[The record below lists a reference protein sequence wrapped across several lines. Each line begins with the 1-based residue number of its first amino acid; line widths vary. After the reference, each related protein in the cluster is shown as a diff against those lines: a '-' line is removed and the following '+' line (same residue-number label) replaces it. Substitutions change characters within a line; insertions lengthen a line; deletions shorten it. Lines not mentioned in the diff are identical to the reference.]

1 MPDPKHALKMIGRD
15 APEVQTVVFD
25 LDGTLLDTLAD
36 LAAAANQVLIAH
48 GLPASSVENYRL
60 FVGAGARNLMLR
72 AFTAAGQVVQAGDP
86 WLDTLSAE
94 FGRAYDR
101 CWADQTKP
109 YPGILQMLRDL
120 SDAGL
125 NLIILSNK
133 PDLFTRNIV
142 AHFFSS
148 SDFAAVSGQQA
159 GWPLKPDPSLALEL
173 CRRIGAQPGQTVL
186 VGDSGSDMQT
196 AVRGQIIPLGV
207 LWGFRSAD
215 ELKQNGAQQLF
226 ADPAALTGW
235 LVRHAAEDSGA
246 AAPAFGQRGDSL

>member
-1 MPDPKHALKMIGRD
+1 MIGRD
-15 APEVQTVVFD
+15 LPEVRTVVFD
-25 LDGTLLDTLAD
+25 LDGTLLDTLTD
-36 LAAAANQVLIAH
+36 LAAAANQVLIDH
-48 GLPASSVENYRL
+48 GLPAAPAADYRL

-72 AFTAAGQVVQAGDP
+72 AFTAAGQILQADDS

-101 CWADQTKP
+101 RWADQTKP
-109 YPGILQMLRDL
+109 YPGILKMLRDL
-120 SDAGL
+120 ADARL

-133 PDLFTRNIV
+133 PDLFTRAIV
-142 AHFFSS
+142 AHFFPLF
-148 SDFAAVSGQQA
+148 DFAAVCGQQA

-173 CRRIGAQPGQTVL
+173 CRRIDAQPGQTVL

-215 ELKQNGAQQLF
+215 ELKQNGAQALF
-226 ADPAALTGW
+226 VDPAALTDW
-235 LVRHAAEDSGA
+235 LIGHAAADSGA
-246 AAPAFGQRGDSL
+246 AAPAFGRRGNSL